1 MVCPAPAGLPC
12 LSLSTASDLLNQK
25 KKLKGVEDRNSS
37 CRSLVA
43 PIYSHACG
51 SRFRARASPDD
62 DGDVLAAA
70 LAARSRLRLWLS
82 ITMRGRHHAPL
93 ELVRRRRLGSLDLAG
108 FSSSRG
114 GPPATPARG
123 RSWARQS
130 NVYCTSGG
138 LRFPARLRLLRRLTD
153 LTLHSKV
160 SELRRR
166 GRRRV
171 RTFLIWVSV
180 SRDLRVSS

>member
-114 GPPATPARG
+114 GGSPATPAGGAGAGPDSR
-123 RSWARQS
+123 
-130 NVYCTSGG
+130 TSTVRRAGCDSLRVCVCCAG
-138 LRFPARLRLLRRLTD
+138 LRTSHFTA
-153 LTLHSKV
+153 K
-160 SELRRR
+160 
-166 GRRRV
+166 
-171 RTFLIWVSV
+171 
-180 SRDLRVSS
+180 